1 MYSCSNYRVPKY
13 EQIIKWNDKDLKIK
27 WGLKKPI
34 LSKRDQNAQSFRDF
48 FKKNKSSITGFIIHM
63 KFFKLKNEK

>member
-1 MYSCSNYRVPKY
+1 MPKY
-13 EQIIKWNDKDLKIK
+13 EKIIKWNDKDLKIK

-48 FKKNKSSITGFIIHM
+48 FRKK
-63 KFFKLKNEK
+63 